1 MSGNLWTNIKANHW
15 NKNSDGISTSADM
28 LILFEVGLLAPLGHF
43 FQPREKNATQYAHH
57 PVKLPC
63 LQGKSCFYCNRPR

>member
-43 FQPREKNATQYAHH
+43 FQPREKNATVRTPSCKTSMFARK
-57 PVKLPC
+57 KL
-63 LQGKSCFYCNRPR
+63 LLL